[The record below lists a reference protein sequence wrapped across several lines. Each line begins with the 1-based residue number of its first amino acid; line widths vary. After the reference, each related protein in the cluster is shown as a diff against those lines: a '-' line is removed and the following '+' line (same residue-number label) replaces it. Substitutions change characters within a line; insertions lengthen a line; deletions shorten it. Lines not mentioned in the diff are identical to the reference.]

1 MTVCALYTG
10 GHFQIWLKEGAL
22 QRYLLVALGGALGSM
37 LRFWMGSTIAGRF
50 GSRFPLGTLM
60 VNICACFL
68 IGFTLEYLGRHAALS
83 PAWRFLVP
91 VGFIG
96 GFSTFSTFEWEVW
109 SSLSGGA
116 YVVAAAYL
124 GVSLVAGL
132 LAVGVGVAAAR
143 AVR

>member
-1 MTVCALYTG
+1 M
-10 GHFQIWLKEGAL
+10 

-37 LRFWMGSTIAGRF
+37 LRFFLGSSVAERF
-50 GSRFPLGTLM
+50 GSRFPLGTLV

-96 GFSTFSTFEWEVW
+96 GFSTYSTFEWEVW
-109 SSLSGGA
+109 SSFTGGA
-116 YVVAAAYL
+116 LWIGILYIA
-124 GVSLVAGL
+124 VSLVVGL
-132 LAVGVGVAAAR
+132 AAVGIGVSAAR
-143 AVR
+143 ALP

>member
-1 MTVCALYTG
+1 M
-10 GHFQIWLKEGAL
+10 

-37 LRFWMGSTIAGRF
+37 LRFFLGSSVAERF
-50 GSRFPLGTLM
+50 GSRFPLGTLV

-96 GFSTFSTFEWEVW
+96 GFSTYSTFEWEVW
-109 SSLSGGA
+109 SSFTGGA
-116 YVVAAAYL
+116 FWMGILYIAA
-124 GVSLVAGL
+124 SLVAGL
-132 LAVGVGVAAAR
+132 VAVGIGVTAAR
-143 AVR
+143 SLP